1 MGRCKDCVASLLGV
15 CRGDFCYTERMSL
28 EERAQR
34 TARQLGHNLDDFA
47 KLERQPIWSS
57 QCKRCGLRVTITVDP
72 EPGQPDISGDAVSVT
87 CSAMED
93 RSSEGLLSENAAR

>member
-15 CRGDFCYTERMSL
+15 CRGDFCYTERVFL

-34 TARQLGHNLDDFA
+34 TATQLGHDLDDFA
-47 KLERQPIWSS
+47 KIERQPIWSS
-57 QCKRCGLRVTITVDP
+57 QCKRCWLRVTITVDP

-87 CSAMED
+87 CSAPD
-93 RSSEGLLSENAAR
+93 RASESPLSKDAAR